1 MFKVTFDNHPDPM
14 WIYDL
19 QTLRFLEVNEAATIK
34 YGYSREEF
42 LAMTLKDI
50 RPAEDVPALLQNVRE
65 APPGLDQAGIWRHR
79 LKDGREIH
87 VDIVSHPLEYRG
99 VAAELVCARDVT
111 RLVDLES
118 SNRALLESERRLR
131 QEAEHARLRLQ
142 QVFESM
148 PGNLLVLDPEH
159 YEIVA
164 VSDAFLKATMTH
176 REQIMGRE
184 FFSVFPGDPDELLG
198 DGARNLRRS
207 LERVRTEGVSD
218 VMGVQRY
225 PMIRPDSQGGGF
237 EERYWSPVNSP
248 VKDATGRVAYIVHR
262 IEDVTEIVRSG
273 NSTHRPL
280 LARLDESAAQQELD
294 VVLRSQEL
302 RAANIALREQ
312 EANLRMVERLL
323 GVGTW
328 KLDMESGVLSWSD
341 NIQGMYGVDKSA
353 FGRSVDEH
361 IRLLHPDDRDE
372 FVARYQAFKAGGD
385 DHFEF
390 SHRIVQP
397 TGGLIHVR
405 GVGERVRSPDGKHF
419 VTGVV
424 QDITTQKAAEARLR
438 ESDLL
443 LRFAGRV
450 ARLGAWRVNLEPE
463 EVFWGAET
471 AAIHEEPEG
480 FRPTVDGAIDYYAPE
495 HRERIREAFY
505 ACATDA
511 EPFDELLQI
520 ITAKGK
526 RIWVR
531 AIGEPEHDGDDRVR
545 AVRGALQD
553 VTELIEAQQR
563 AKRLSDRL
571 RDTLENISDAFFT
584 LDRDWRFVFL
594 NAQAERLVERS
605 RDALVGRSIWAEF
618 PDAVGTT
625 FQLQYEA
632 AVNDRRTVRFTEWFP
647 PLQRWFQVN
656 AHPTE
661 DGLAVYFSDVTERRA
676 LEDKLRQAQKL
687 EAIGQLTGGV
697 AHDFNNL
704 LTVILG
710 NAEMLYAELPEQ
722 SRLCAFAD
730 IIITAAESGAALT
743 SRLLAFAR
751 RQVLDPQPIDLN
763 KLTERML
770 ALLRRVLGRDIEM
783 EVVAAKELWI
793 TELDPGLLENALLNL
808 AINARDAMPGGGRL
822 TITTSNARFETEQ
835 AAAQHDITP
844 GQYVTIAVSDT
855 GTGMPP
861 DVIEKVFDPFFSTK
875 GNRGSGLG
883 LSMVYGFVKQS
894 GGHARIKSKVGDGTT
909 VQLYFPR
916 APHSHAAPQPELTT
930 PDLVFGSEHILVVE
944 DFGPVRENL
953 VLQLSELGYRVS
965 AAADGPTALQVL
977 KSQHDI
983 ALLLTDIVIPGGM
996 NGREL
1001 ADAAVALEPKLK
1013 VLFTSGYSERAILRD
1028 GRLEPGMHLLG
1039 KPYRRKELAVKVRK
1053 VLDTA
1058 S

>member
-1 MFKVTFDNHPDPM
+1 MFNITFDNHPDPM

-19 QTLRFLEVNEAATIK
+19 QTLRFLEVNGAATVK

-50 RPAEDVPALLQNVRE
+50 RPVKDIPALLQNVRD
-65 APPGLDQAGIWRHR
+65 APPGLDQEGVWRHR

-87 VDIVSHPLEYRG
+87 VDIVSHTLDYQG
-99 VAAELVCARDVT
+99 IDAKLVCARDVSP
-111 RLVDLES
+111 LVELES
-118 SNRALLESERRLR
+118 SNRELLESERRLR
-131 QEAEHARLRLQ
+131 QEAEHAKLQLQ

-164 VSDAFLKATMTH
+164 VSDAFLEATMTR
-176 REQIMGRE
+176 REQIMGRG
-184 FFSVFPGDPDELLG
+184 FFEIFPGDPDELLG

-207 LERVRTEGVSD
+207 LERVRAEGMSD

-248 VKDATGRVAYIVHR
+248 VKDAAGEVAYIVHR
-262 IEDVTEIVRSG
+262 VEDVTELVRSG
-273 NSTHRPL
+273 SAAHRDL
-280 LARLDESAAQQELD
+280 LARLGEDAARQELD

-302 RAANIALREQ
+302 RAANIALSEQ
-312 EANLRMVERLL
+312 QANLRTVQRLL

-328 KLDMESGVLSWSD
+328 KLDMESGGFSWSD
-341 NIQGMYGVDKSA
+341 NIHAMYGVDKSA
-353 FGRSVDEH
+353 FGHSVDEH
-361 IRLLHPDDRDE
+361 IRLIHPDDRDE
-372 FVARYQAFKAGGD
+372 LVARYQAFEAGGD

-390 SHRIVQP
+390 SHRIVRP
-397 TGGLIHVR
+397 AGDLIHVR
-405 GVGERVRSPDGKHF
+405 GVGERVHGPDGKHF
-419 VTGVV
+419 ITGVV
-424 QDITTQKAAEARLR
+424 QDITAQKAAEARLR

-463 EVFWGAET
+463 EVTWSAET
-471 AAIHEEPEG
+471 AAIHEEAEG
-480 FRPTVDGAIDYYAPE
+480 FRPTVDGAINYYAPE

-511 EPFDELLQI
+511 EPFDELLQFV
-520 ITAKGK
+520 TAKGK

-531 AIGEPEHDGDDRVR
+531 SIGEPEYDDDGSVC

-553 VTELIEAQQR
+553 VSELIEAQQR
-563 AKRLSDRL
+563 VKRLADRL
-571 RDTLENISDAFFT
+571 RETLENISDAFFT
-584 LDRDWRFVFL
+584 LDREWRFVFL
-594 NAQAERLVERS
+594 NAQAEQLLERS
-605 RDALVGRSIWAEF
+605 RHTLVGRGIWAEF
-618 PDAVGTT
+618 PDAVGTS
-625 FQLQYEA
+625 FQQQYEA
-632 AVNDRRTVRFTEWFP
+632 AVNDRRTVRFTEWYP

-730 IIITAAESGAALT
+730 MIITAAESGATLT
-743 SRLLAFAR
+743 KRLLAFAR
-751 RQVLDPQPIDLN
+751 RQVLEPQPIDLN
-763 KLTERML
+763 RLTDHML
-770 ALLRRVLGRDIEM
+770 ALLRRVLGEDIEM
-783 EVVAAKELWI
+783 EVVAAEALWI
-793 TELDPGLLENALLNL
+793 AELDPGQLENALLNL

-822 TITTSNARFETEQ
+822 TITTSNARLETEQ
-835 AAAQHDITP
+835 AAAQHDVTP
-844 GQYVTIAVSDT
+844 GQYVAIAVSDT

-875 GNRGSGLG
+875 GSRGSGLG

-894 GGHARIKSKVGDGTT
+894 GGHARIKSKVGEGTT

-916 APHSHAAPQPELTT
+916 APHSHAALQPDLPA

-965 AAADGPTALQVL
+965 AAADGPTALQAL
-977 KSQHDI
+977 MSQDDI
-983 ALLLTDIVIPGGM
+983 ALLLTDIVIAGGM

-1001 ADAAVALEPKLK
+1001 ADAATALDPELK
-1013 VLFTSGYSERAILRD
+1013 VLFTSGYTERAIVSNQ
-1028 GRLEPGMHLLG
+1028 RLEPGMHVLG
-1039 KPYRRKELAVKVRK
+1039 KPYRRQELAQKVRNA
-1053 VLDTA
+1053 LDA
-1058 S
+1058 EP